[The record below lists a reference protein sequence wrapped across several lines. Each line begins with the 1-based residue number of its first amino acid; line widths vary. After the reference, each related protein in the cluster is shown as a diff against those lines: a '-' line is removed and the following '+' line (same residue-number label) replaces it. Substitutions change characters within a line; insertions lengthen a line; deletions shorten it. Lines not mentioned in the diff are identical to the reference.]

1 MAKSNLDWDEE
12 FDFQRNQRDDLLEL
26 LNDIE
31 KLETNLKAD
40 AESES
45 LLTDASSESVASTG
59 EDKNFY
65 G

>member
-40 AESES
+40 VESES

-59 EDKNFY
+59 KESI
-65 G
+65 